1 MRRDTTHPCHM
12 ATVVVF
18 SCGLIYIYILH
29 CETSFICYFRAV
41 TTVVTTSYQ
50 SGNLPWSTQN
60 AIGNLKIGNLPVDI
74 ILCLSSILLNKNTT
88 LSSERTVFNL
98 VNRCD
103 IIYMMTR
110 T

>member
-1 MRRDTTHPCHM
+1 M

-41 TTVVTTSYQ
+41 TTGKLPQ
-50 SGNLPWSTQN
+50 SAQN
-60 AIGNLKIGNLPVDI
+60 AIGNFKIGYLPVDI

-88 LSSERTVFNL
+88 FKFRTYSISTVSPEIVCPSLSNTSFRRLSNKSF
-98 VNRCD
+98 RF
-103 IIYMMTR
+103 
-110 T
+110 

>member
-1 MRRDTTHPCHM
+1 M

-29 CETSFICYFRAV
+29 CETSFICYFRDV
-41 TTVVTTSYQ
+41 TT
-50 SGNLPWSTQN
+50 GNLPWSTQN

-88 LSSERTVFNL
+88 FSSERTVFNL